1 MTSENEDFD
10 IFFDEYSKS
19 LTSDINTISILFK
32 KFEVYL
38 NSILRIN
45 DWFRRI
51 KDGKRVNEAA
61 IESTITTLSKYMN
74 IIYEYYAK
82 IEKQEIL
89 NNIDINYYFVD
100 VMTTAIIILYSY
112 IYEYNIIDVDKHFLM
127 DNITINYQGILIII
141 MKRIISNCYVIDE
154 VIKNEELLFK
164 FKDIIYKNEPRC
176 RRFVQSQMI
185 VIIEFINKIS
195 VFYKIQPLNS
205 RYVTI
210 PKYTGICWFI
220 SFIVGIC
227 YSDKNKQLLLNK
239 FDENK
244 GNYKK
249 DEPITNLSANEI
261 FTTLI
266 YRIIKEITENTKTYD
281 EIPEKT
287 MNELN
292 IYLKETPIKFLI
304 KLLQEYHENKNELP
318 HEYSFIYEYIN
329 NKKIENGSYE
339 PYELDEYKK
348 LGIFGIQ
355 SYSYF
360 FLNIL
365 YKFLNINSLY
375 LIKGENGIY
384 TYDTNN
390 ENPDVLIVKNLEFE
404 VKSDISQHINSSKN
418 AGYNINYTNIDDKI
432 KYTPELIIYNNNTY
446 ELDYILYGNEKFNSW
461 QNTGHTIVA
470 LNYNKEEYFYD
481 SKYFIREYNY
491 NNEKVRFPCP
501 LLKHKW
507 KDGFI
512 SNKSKF
518 CIKKCFYAEI
528 NENSVL
534 YRHTRDISS
543 DNMCYKGN
551 DNNICCYVKVS
562 DEMTGG
568 NNKYRKTNNKV
579 EFTYKNRIYVRNIYL
594 NSKNK
599 KYIKLN
605 NEYMLLTK

>member
-1 MTSENEDFD
+1 MTSVNDNFD
-10 IFFDEYSKS
+10 VFFDEYKMSSK
-19 LTSDINTISILFK
+19 SDINNVSILFK
-32 KFEVYL
+32 NFEVYL
-38 NSILRIN
+38 NSILRLN
-45 DWFRRI
+45 EWFRRI
-51 KDGKRVNEAA
+51 NNGKRVNEAA
-61 IESTITTLSKYMN
+61 IECTITTLSKYMN

-82 IEKQEIL
+82 IEKEEIL
-89 NNIDINYYFVD
+89 NNIDINYYFID

-112 IYEYNIIDVDKHFLM
+112 IYNFNIIEVDHHFLM
-127 DNITINYQGILIII
+127 DNTKINYQFILIII

-154 VIKNEELLFK
+154 VIKDEELLFK
-164 FKDIIYKNEPRC
+164 FKDIIYKTEPKC

-185 VIIEFINKIS
+185 VIIDFINKIS

-239 FDENK
+239 FDENET
-244 GNYKK
+244 NYKK
-249 DEPITNLSANEI
+249 DELITELTANQI

-266 YRIIKEITENTKTYD
+266 YRIIKEITETTKTYD
-281 EIPEKT
+281 KIPEKT

-304 KLLQEYHENKNELP
+304 KLLQDYNENKEQFP
-318 HEYSFIYEYIN
+318 HEYSFINEYIN
-329 NKKIENGSYE
+329 KKEQENGSYK
-339 PYELDEYKK
+339 PYELEEYKK

-355 SYSYF
+355 PYNYF

-375 LIKGENGIY
+375 LIKGKDGIY
-384 TYDTNN
+384 TYDTDNKD
-390 ENPDVLIVKNLEFE
+390 PDVLIVKNEKFNVQGIILL
-404 VKSDISQHINSSKN
+404 HINSSRE
-418 AGYNINYTNIDDKI
+418 AGYDINYTNIEEKI
-432 KYTPELIIYNNNTY
+432 TYTPELITYNNNNY
-446 ELDYILYGNEKFNSW
+446 ELDYILYGNEEFNSW
-461 QNTGHTIVA
+461 QNTGHAIVA
-470 LNYNKEEYFYD
+470 LNYNNEEYFYD

-491 NNEKVRFPCP
+491 NNEKLRFPCP
-501 LLKHKW
+501 LLKNKW

-528 NENSVL
+528 NENSNL
-534 YRHTRDISS
+534 YRTTKNLSE
-543 DNMCYKGN
+543 DNMCYKGD
-551 DNNICCYVKVS
+551 DNTICCYVKVS
-562 DEMTGG
+562 EMTGG
-568 NNKYRKTNNKV
+568 NNKYKKTNNKV

-605 NEYMLLTK
+605 NEYILLSK